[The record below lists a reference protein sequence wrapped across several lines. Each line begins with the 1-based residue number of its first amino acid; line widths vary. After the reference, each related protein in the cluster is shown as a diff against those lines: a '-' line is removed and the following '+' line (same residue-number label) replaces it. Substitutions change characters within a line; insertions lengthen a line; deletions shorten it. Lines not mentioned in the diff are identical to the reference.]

1 MDPAGDWTGRVTKK
15 WETHRKKMVANTCR
29 SQWGWGGGGEVLN
42 EAFKSACKVNTFH
55 KQHSCCL
62 LFVFSLSHG
71 CTMEFSR
78 SYKTGEGRCHVI
90 RRAHVM
96 CTHAFLS
103 FKRVL
108 RARDVSEWYSACP
121 ACRKPWVCSLALK
134 INSCPHH

>member
-1 MDPAGDWTGRVTKK
+1 MDPAGDWNRKGYKK
-15 WETHRKKMVANTCR
+15 VGNPQKENGGEHLQV
-29 SQWGWGGGGEVLN
+29 SVGLGGGEVLN
-42 EAFKSACKVNTFH
+42 EAFKSACEVNTFH